1 MVINRI
7 HIRRFGALCDR
18 DFSVMPGLN
27 IIEGENE
34 SGKTTVAAFLRYIF
48 YGIGGNTAA
57 SRFLKIYPEGL
68 PSEEIG
74 GYLDITVASPLPA
87 VPDVITFRITRLH
100 TPGEDDGMLCTVCPL
115 YGDEVGESV
124 CTDVTPGELFFGVGG
139 DVFSASAFVGQVN
152 AAVRTARSADD
163 NSGNFTGG
171 SPIRDAI
178 DRILHTANEEID
190 PDAAIRSLTEKRNAL
205 YDPETETG
213 SIRDLERRRAALQM
227 SLGTVGDGAETG
239 DETDIDA
246 ASDEAEVPDGTDSV
260 GDGGEAA
267 ALPAVDAEKLQQM
280 KAALYACETSAAEKE
295 ARASRLQK
303 VCEQYEAYRALD
315 DIDTLNVLKQKRSA
329 AEVRAASLAAAMFRG
344 NYIPDRD
351 YVESLKL
358 CADDMRCA
366 SEQTAA
372 ARAELDKLDISV
384 RRDNIKEKQLRR
396 IELDG
401 GAEAIRA
408 RLDRLYGK
416 RSVVTVFGVIFLLLC
431 VFALA
436 TTVFLLILRSDLS
449 QTGIIAAAVL
459 GALAFF
465 FFLSR
470 AKFEHGIGVMLHR
483 YNCTTEDELENF
495 IEEYVLSQ
503 GKLRSLTE
511 NKENLQ
517 AQVSE
522 QSLIGSEAARQAA
535 LLLSKLQPQDAVKI
549 TADRL
554 NPDVVSTAAERIGRT
569 LSELERLYQI
579 ADACKEEAAQY
590 LESRGADSEE
600 ALFARRTSLAALFE
614 KNGTAFRIEPLQQE
628 LKNLRAQLDELYA
641 RRTSVMESIAQMQ
654 TLVPEISVQT
664 ARNRGFVPAG
674 TCGIGPD
681 PRILRKLI
689 EEMDEKLRR
698 DRKQY
703 AAYNLAIDAVRGAST
718 ALYQSIAPRLTENA
732 GKLMALLSDQRYA
745 TLQLNEE
752 MHLCAAQNTDGE
764 ADTVLPID
772 ILSAGTQD
780 LAYLSLRMALLH
792 MLYTKELP
800 PLLFDE
806 AFATLDDKR
815 LTRIIALLH
824 RASSPSD
831 DDETNTSQAIVFTC
845 HKRERRA
852 AQALASCHVLKI

>member
-7 HIRRFGALCDR
+7 HIQRFGALCDR

-48 YGIGGNTAA
+48 YGIRGNAAA
-57 SRFLKIYPEGL
+57 SHYLKIYPEGL
-68 PSEEIG
+68 PAEPIG
-74 GYLDITVASPLPA
+74 GYLDITVASPLPS
-87 VPDVITFRITRLH
+87 VPDVITYRITRMN
-100 TPGEDDGMLCTVCPL
+100 TSEEDGALCTVCPL
-115 YGDEVGESV
+115 YGDEIGDPVY
-124 CTDVTPGELFFGVGG
+124 TDVVPGELFFGVSG

-152 AAVRTARSADD
+152 AAVRTAKSSDD

-178 DRILHTANEEID
+178 DRILYTANEEID

-213 SIRDLERRRAALQM
+213 SIRDLERRRAALLT
-227 SLGTVGDGAETG
+227 SLEAAESGAEC
-239 DETDIDA
+239 DIAAVSEEGAEQDPAVSADDA
-246 ASDEAEVPDGTDSV
+246 DNTAVP
-260 GDGGEAA
+260 
-267 ALPAVDAEKLQQM
+267 PAVDEEKLQQM
-280 KAALYACETSAAEKE
+280 KAALYACEASVAEKE

-315 DIDTLNVLKQKRSA
+315 DMDMLSALKQKQSA

-358 CADDMRCA
+358 CADDMRSA

-372 ARAELDKLDISV
+372 ARAELDKLDFSV

-416 RSVVTVFGVIFLLLC
+416 RSIVTVFGVIFLLFC

-436 TTVFLLILRSDLS
+436 TTVFLLILRSNLS
-449 QTGIIAAAVL
+449 QTGIISSAVF

-470 AKFEHGIGVMLHR
+470 AKFDRGIGVMLHR

-503 GKLRSLTE
+503 GKLHSLTE
-511 NKENLQ
+511 NKETLQ
-517 AQVSE
+517 TQMSE
-522 QSLIGSEAARQAA
+522 LSLRGSEAARQAA
-535 LLLSKLQPQDAVKI
+535 LLLSKLQPPDAVKI

-554 NPDVVSTAAERIGRT
+554 NPEVVSTAAARIERT
-569 LSELERLYQI
+569 LGELERLYQI
-579 ADACKEEAAQY
+579 SDVCRDEISQY
-590 LESRGADSEE
+590 LEERGARSEE
-600 ALFARRTSLAALFE
+600 ELLARRKTLEALFE
-614 KNGTAFRIEPLQQE
+614 KNGAAFRIDPLQQE
-628 LKNLRAQLDELYA
+628 LKHVQVQLDDLYTK
-641 RRTSVMESIAQMQ
+641 RTSILESLAQMQ
-654 TLVPEISVQT
+654 SSLPIPAAATEQ
-664 ARNRGFVPAG
+664 NRSYVPASS
-674 TCGIGPD
+674 CNIGPD
-681 PRILRKLI
+681 PRILRRLI
-689 EEMDEKLRR
+689 AEMDEKLRR

-703 AAYNLAIDAVRGAST
+703 AAYNLAIDAVRRASI
-718 ALYQSIAPRLTENA
+718 ALYHSIAPRLTENA
-732 GKLMALLSDQRYA
+732 GKLMALLSDQRYS

-752 MHLCAAQNTDGE
+752 MHLCAAQNTDSE
-764 ADTVLPID
+764 HSEVLPID

-824 RASSPSD
+824 RASSPSVD
-831 DDETNTSQAIVFTC
+831 EETNTSQAIVFTC

-852 AQALASCHVLKI
+852 AQALADCNVLKL